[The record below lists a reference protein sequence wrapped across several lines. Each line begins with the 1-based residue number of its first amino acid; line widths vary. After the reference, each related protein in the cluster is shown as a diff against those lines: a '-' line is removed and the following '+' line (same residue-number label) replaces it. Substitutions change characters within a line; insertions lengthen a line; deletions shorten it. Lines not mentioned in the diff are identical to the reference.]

1 MEKLR
6 TIAVEHRRDFKS
18 IGIEGRVDVRG
29 GTADSWNKAARDWK
43 AEGASHMM
51 VNTMNAGLKSV
62 DQHIEALRRVR
73 PAIHV

>member
-1 MEKLR
+1 
-6 TIAVEHRRDFKS
+6 
-18 IGIEGRVDVRG
+18 
-29 GTADSWNKAARDWK
+29 
-43 AEGASHMM
+43 MM